1 MIIILMNKI
10 ENKQGAGGHCNSNRP
25 FSLPVYTAHLIHE
38 KWGCMTA
45 SMSQGGVYVCM
56 YSLLPWS
63 GASFVL
69 PMLNVQLLHGFLVL
83 LLHVHLL
90 HRLLEGQGL
99 LSRQHSVLFLSLVYH
114 YGGKLAQTERTHHQ
128 QTHKGETITKSFR
141 FGDYLQS
148 RA

>member
-1 MIIILMNKI
+1 MIIIMNKI

-38 KWGCMTA
+38 KWGCVTV

-69 PMLNVQLLHGFLVL
+69 PNAQCPASPWFSGTPPSTSTFSTDFWKARVS
-83 LLHVHLL
+83 
-90 HRLLEGQGL
+90 
-99 LSRQHSVLFLSLVYH
+99 LSRGQHSVLFPLSCLSLWR
-114 YGGKLAQTERTHHQ
+114 KNSLRPKEPTTSRLT
-128 QTHKGETITKSFR
+128 KGR
-141 FGDYLQS
+141 P
-148 RA
+148 